1 VVNAVGLWRLYSGAI
16 HVRFGVVCMQ
26 QAGVLIR
33 VRGWTRWVLLG
44 ADDSWGATLG
54 TGPLGIYVLASF
66 ALLMHVLDLAT
77 GLRMMLLY
85 GIDLEQNPLARFL
98 MQNTGPIGLIEMK
111 LGVVLAAVLLLVR
124 TAQVGRPRLARNCLL
139 LAGGIGILGWTSNLV
154 G

>member
-1 VVNAVGLWRLYSGAI
+1 
-16 HVRFGVVCMQ
+16 MQ

-66 ALLMHVLDLAT
+66 VLLMHVLDLAT

-98 MQNTGPIGLIEMK
+98 MQNSGPIGLIEMK